1 MLLYKKLHQEQEK
14 YYGKNSA
21 GLESQ
26 SKKYVLFFLKS
37 ISNFFFS
44 LSDGFHWKKITLL
57 TRQGVKNDVIK
68 DISNVVENLKYFREN
83 LIINSIFWYDRM
95 IEW

>member
-26 SKKYVLFFLKS
+26 SKKYVLSFLKS
-37 ISNFFFS
+37 ISNFFFHYRT
-44 LSDGFHWKKITLL
+44 DFIEKKITPL

-68 DISNVVENLKYFREN
+68 DINNVVENLKYFREN
-83 LIINSIFWYDRM
+83 LIINSMIF
-95 IEW
+95 

>member
-37 ISNFFFS
+37 ISNFFFHYRTDFIEKKLHS
-44 LSDGFHWKKITLL
+44 LHVRG
-57 TRQGVKNDVIK
+57 
-68 DISNVVENLKYFREN
+68 
-83 LIINSIFWYDRM
+83 
-95 IEW
+95 

>member
-1 MLLYKKLHQEQEK
+1 MLLYKKLYQEQEK

-26 SKKYVLFFLKS
+26 SKKYVLSFLKS
-37 ISNFFFS
+37 ISNFFFIIGRIS
-44 LSDGFHWKKITLL
+44 LKKITPL

-83 LIINSIFWYDRM
+83 LIINSMIF
-95 IEW
+95 